1 MLIIGNQY
9 LTLYINLSCLY
20 LRSMTLTARNRLF
33 KILFIVSASLLG
45 LLALTAVLRILI
57 NQPVSLP
64 SYDFFSITGVISFLF
79 TPMSYAALL
88 STIFISV
95 YAPITSFLVRYSF
108 EKTQSA
114 EIIYFSVFLIGCLCE
129 VFSLAIPV
137 FSLWDS
143 YSYLLLFIGRGAFAG
158 RLLTVFSFLFAAL
171 FSKEN
176 QIQEADRNV
185 VIVIFL
191 AVLFAAIIPVDA
203 RTISTA
209 MMVNTGFTTTFT
221 AAKICL
227 SVITFFTFFFTDRKR
242 TGFGYLILYG
252 GYAILITGSSPF
264 TTILGSICLFIGTKI
279 YLNEIHTYYLWK

>member
-1 MLIIGNQY
+1 
-9 LTLYINLSCLY
+9 
-20 LRSMTLTARNRLF
+20 MTLNSRNRLF
-33 KILFIVSASLLG
+33 KILFIVSSSLLA
-45 LLALTAVLRILI
+45 LLALTTVLRIFTG
-57 NQPVSLP
+57 QPVTIREFDYS
-64 SYDFFSITGVISFLF
+64 SITGVISFLF
-79 TPMSYAALL
+79 SSMPLAALI
-88 STIFISV
+88 STIFISF
-95 YAPITSFLVRYSF
+95 YAPITSYLVRYSF

-185 VIVIFL
+185 IIAIFI

-203 RTISTA
+203 RAISNA
-209 MMVNTGFTTTFT
+209 MMVGTGFSSTFD

-227 SVITFFTFFFTDRKR
+227 SIITFFTFFFTDRKM
-242 TGFGYLILYG
+242 TGVGFLMLYG

-264 TTILGSICLFIGTKI
+264 TTLLGGSCLFLGSKV